1 MLAFSLVG
9 YGLFYDVTELSTL
22 SSSFK
27 TMFQSS
33 LGGFD
38 YNLFNSAENTS
49 PLAGRIFLSIYLLV
63 SSILLLNFLIAILNE
78 TYTEYIHNGRGL
90 QAKEIIKLRAI
101 YEHHDYYQCLVKAP
115 NLINFYMLFLAP
127 LVIIFKSSKLNSV
140 ILHIEYSI
148 IQFCVL
154 LGLIINKILTSPV
167 FAIIAVF
174 LKIRYIL
181 NKSKGFGDVTLK
193 FSN

>member
-1 MLAFSLVG
+1 
-9 YGLFYDVTELSTL
+9 
-22 SSSFK
+22 
-27 TMFQSS
+27 MFQSS

-38 YNLFNSAENTS
+38 YNLFNNATHTS

-63 SSILLLNFLIAILNE
+63 SSILLLNFLIAILND
-78 TYTEYIHNGRGL
+78 TYAEYINNGKGL

-127 LVIIFKSSKLNSV
+127 LVIIFKSSALNKV

-148 IQFCVL
+148 IHFCFLSGVL
-154 LGLIINKILTSPV
+154 INKIITSPV
-167 FAIIAVF
+167 FTIIAVY
-174 LKIRYIL
+174 LKIGYMLKNYNGVR
-181 NKSKGFGDVTLK
+181 NTTLK
-193 FSN
+193 MFNSILLALLIF